1 MERKKKRSKR
11 DMDGKRRCRCSKEIG
26 WEPESRREKRRE
38 KKQRAEV
45 DISVP
50 TPLSLAHRPPASLSR
65 RRRHPY
71 ARGRW
76 EGEGRGGPRGA
87 EAGEEARRRLAHAF
101 RRAPC
106 LRAQE
111 ILWQLGSDLGAGG
124 RTEGRR
130 EWGETVRGR
139 YRSQWAMAVVARLFL
154 HQSPFCL

>member
-1 MERKKKRSKR
+1 MQQRNRVGSPSPR
-11 DMDGKRRCRCSKEIG
+11 GRNG
-26 WEPESRREKRRE
+26 EK

-50 TPLSLAHRPPASLSR
+50 TPLSLSHRPPASLSQ

-76 EGEGRGGPRGA
+76 EGEGRGGPRG
-87 EAGEEARRRLAHAF
+87 AGEEARRRLAHAF

-130 EWGETVRGR
+130 EWGETMRGR
-139 YRSQWAMAVVARLFL
+139 YRSQWAMAVLARLFL
-154 HQSPFCL
+154 YQSPLCLLFYKFSI